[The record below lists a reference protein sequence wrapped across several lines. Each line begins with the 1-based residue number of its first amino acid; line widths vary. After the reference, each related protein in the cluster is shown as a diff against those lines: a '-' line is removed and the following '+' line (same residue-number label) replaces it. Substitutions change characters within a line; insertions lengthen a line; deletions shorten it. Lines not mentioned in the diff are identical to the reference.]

1 MESGFC
7 LVEATEGGISDEHYK
22 QDDGESK
29 KLTDQA
35 SFLLNCDIFHQSI
48 GLTLSETSVWEGL
61 RVFKVENGESNTESV
76 VAHLAKGVPE
86 DVVVHGLDIK
96 G

>member
-35 SFLLNCDIFHQSI
+35 SFLLNSDIFHQSI
-48 GLTLSETSVWEGL
+48 GLTLSETSV
-61 RVFKVENGESNTESV
+61 
-76 VAHLAKGVPE
+76 
-86 DVVVHGLDIK
+86 
-96 G
+96 